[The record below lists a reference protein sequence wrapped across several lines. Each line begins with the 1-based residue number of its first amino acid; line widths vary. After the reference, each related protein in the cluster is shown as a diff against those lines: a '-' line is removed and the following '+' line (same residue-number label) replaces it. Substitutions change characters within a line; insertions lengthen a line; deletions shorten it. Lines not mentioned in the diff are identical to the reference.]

1 MAPWLNNTPWH
12 AKRQRIGQPQSGH
25 VPSLGLS
32 GIVRRFFVCLRE
44 AVVQQAQNVNCGI
57 FRAVVLVAMQF
68 SGKLNMALSCEL
80 SGIWTVC

>member
-1 MAPWLNNTPWH
+1 MVEQHALACEAPAHWTASKW
-12 AKRQRIGQPQSGH
+12 SC
-25 VPSLGLS
+25 SFLGLS
-32 GIVRRFFVCLRE
+32 GIVRCFFVCLRE

-68 SGKLNMALSCEL
+68 SRKLNMALSCDL

>member
-1 MAPWLNNTPWH
+1 MRSASALD
-12 AKRQRIGQPQSGH
+12 
-25 VPSLGLS
+25 SLKVVMFLLWGCPALS
-32 GIVRRFFVCLRE
+32 GVFFVCLRE

-68 SGKLNMALSCEL
+68 SRKLNMALSCDL